1 MQAGALVYCL
11 LDAEGAYTPDG
22 YEALDTAVAGDYELK
37 LWRGIQHRDGQ
48 PVKFNEL
55 SLNVKGRNFD
65 PESQAQKVPRRSTHA
80 LGRRDDLLRIVASWL
95 KDYPTLYIGSYI
107 QSKVRFYHRI
117 FTHYMPML
125 DVSAPFAAFDECEGQ
140 PEYFTVSAKSGVI
153 ESILEGLDDVDPET
167 EVRELGNYRANM
179 KVMAQMLLKRGDGFS
194 FDATPAM
201 AKLEDTAICA
211 LVRLKWCCN
220 PISRA
225 LAFLSATDSVADP
238 ELKIADAVELED
250 VEDVRVNEEDA
261 YHWIKW
267 NRPRLL
273 PEIDRLLAANRAED
287 DYYAQLRAAQPD
299 PDLQQEADDV
309 DVQRYINE
317 LTPVMDQAISAACK
331 QLDKAA
337 EDSNLYPE
345 NFNNVAASIVDYV
358 VIHFHLD
365 GDDDEAIRNYNTI
378 LHHLLKYVERKYP
391 DSDLDRSLAAADGRA
406 ARGHPAGDVQ

>member
-95 KDYPTLYIGSYI
+95 KDYPELYIGSYI

-153 ESILEGLDDVDPET
+153 ESILEGLD
-167 EVRELGNYRANM
+167 G
-179 KVMAQMLLKRGDGFS
+179 
-194 FDATPAM
+194 
-201 AKLEDTAICA
+201 
-211 LVRLKWCCN
+211 
-220 PISRA
+220 
-225 LAFLSATDSVADP
+225 
-238 ELKIADAVELED
+238 
-250 VEDVRVNEEDA
+250 VN
-261 YHWIKW
+261 
-267 NRPRLL
+267 
-273 PEIDRLLAANRAED
+273 
-287 DYYAQLRAAQPD
+287 
-299 PDLQQEADDV
+299 
-309 DVQRYINE
+309 VQRYIDE
-317 LTPVMDQAISAACK
+317 LMPVMDQAISAACIK
-331 QLDKAA
+331 LRKAV
-337 EDSNLYPE
+337 ELGDVDPDNI
-345 NFNNVAASIVDYV
+345 NDTAAAVVDEV
-358 VIHFHLD
+358 TVEFHLE

-378 LHHLLKYVERKYP
+378 LHHLLKY
-391 DSDLDRSLAAADGRA
+391 A
-406 ARGHPAGDVQ
+406 ARRWPNTSTD

>member
-125 DVSAPFAAFDECEGQ
+125 DVSATFAAFDECEGQ

-153 ESILEGLDDVDPET
+153 ESILEGL
-167 EVRELGNYRANM
+167 
-179 KVMAQMLLKRGDGFS
+179 
-194 FDATPAM
+194 
-201 AKLEDTAICA
+201 
-211 LVRLKWCCN
+211 
-220 PISRA
+220 
-225 LAFLSATDSVADP
+225 
-238 ELKIADAVELED
+238 
-250 VEDVRVNEEDA
+250 
-261 YHWIKW
+261 
-267 NRPRLL
+267 
-273 PEIDRLLAANRAED
+273 
-287 DYYAQLRAAQPD
+287 
-299 PDLQQEADDV
+299 DDV

-345 NFNNVAASIVDYV
+345 NFNDVAASIVDYV